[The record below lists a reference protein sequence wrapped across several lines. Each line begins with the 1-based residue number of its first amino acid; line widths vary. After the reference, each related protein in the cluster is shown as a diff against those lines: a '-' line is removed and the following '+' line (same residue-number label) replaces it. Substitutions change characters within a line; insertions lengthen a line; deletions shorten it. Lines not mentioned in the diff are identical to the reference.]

1 MCKLNLNPS
10 DPTINVSCVWFF
22 KNNYLCNN
30 LKTATIVLSFPV
42 QFELKPCPRVIQVWS
57 TLVTSVVNSIGC
69 LRKVQNLTAGGQSW
83 AATSPLALLV
93 WTLARS
99 QISWSA
105 RSVIR
110 SWTRVNV
117 LSVSQSHTR
126 THTHTYRKMVYY
138 FTSIFPPP
146 RCRLKFTPPTAERCV
161 WTDVCVFVSVCLR
174 TRTHN
179 KGFKLQTCLINK
191 TH

>member
-10 DPTINVSCVWFF
+10 DPTITVSCVWFF

-105 RSVIR
+105 RSVVR

-126 THTHTYRKMVYY
+126 THTHIQKNGLLLHKHFSTSSLPFEVHTPNGRK
-138 FTSIFPPP
+138 
-146 RCRLKFTPPTAERCV
+146 
-161 WTDVCVFVSVCLR
+161 VCVNRRVCICVCVSSY
-174 TRTHN
+174 TYA
-179 KGFKLQTCLINK
+179 Q
-191 TH
+191 